1 MARRQPRRTP
11 QSAATRS
18 EREQQMRGARREP
31 ALRGVLRLDAQ
42 LVMLD
47 LETPVARVATD
58 VARLRGDG

>member
-1 MARRQPRRTP
+1 
-11 QSAATRS
+11 
-18 EREQQMRGARREP
+18 MRGARREP

-42 LVMLD
+42 LVIVD